1 METETKK
8 IVIIGPESTGKTS
21 TCKHLAEKYN
31 TIFIKEH
38 ARKYLS
44 NLDKKYN
51 YNDLKNIA
59 KEQIKQEEK
68 AILGKH
74 KIIFYDTNILTIKIW
89 SNFKY
94 KKCDPFIT
102 EQANKK
108 KYDLYILCNNDITWQ
123 YDILRENKN
132 ERKKIFDIYLHELK
146 NKNFKILKKTGM
158 QRFKNAENICNV
170 FLKTNT

>member
-1 METETKK
+1 METKTKK
-8 IVIIGPESTGKTS
+8 IVIIGPESTGKTA
-21 TCKHLAEKYN
+21 TCKHLAKKYN
-31 TIFIKEH
+31 TIFVKEY

-51 YNDLKNIA
+51 YNDLTIIA
-59 KEQIKQEEK
+59 REQIKQEKK
-68 AILGKH
+68 AISAKH

-94 KKCDPFIT
+94 KKCDPFII
-102 EQANKK
+102 EQTNKQ

-146 NKNFKILKKTGM
+146 NKNFKILKKTGKK
-158 QRFKNAENICNV
+158 RLKNAEDICNL